1 MSKLHFYLHKART
14 SSADGVLGSV
24 SNSSEVNGLI
34 DAAAGLAP
42 SALTQAP
49 TDSA

>member
-14 SSADGVLGSV
+14 SSANGVVGSV
-24 SNSSEVNGLI
+24 FNSPEVNSFN
-34 DAAAGLAP
+34 DAAAGLSPA
-42 SALTQAP
+42 ALTQAP